1 MVFFSA
7 LASQLNVGLH
17 NNGDNG
23 VFCYTKH
30 YGEKNILV
38 DQKAIKH
45 NYSSSNLLKN
55 N

>member
-1 MVFFSA
+1 MWVYITMV
-7 LASQLNVGLH
+7 
-17 NNGDNG
+17 DNG

-30 YGEKNILV
+30 YGEKNILSTLV

-45 NYSSSNLLKN
+45 NYSSSNFLKN